1 MAGNKP
7 LGVQKHVLNPLVIFR
22 SDFERFSEN
31 RFFWIFGPRKKNF
44 GGYIYIYIYLKSA
57 DFGQKYAKNVS
68 KSVFQP
74 LKISRKKWATLGRAS
89 SQPTVK
95 CVYTPHFPQK
105 APFHV

>member
-7 LGVQKHVLNPLVIFR
+7 LGVQKHVLNPLIIFR

-31 RFFWIFGPRKKNF
+31 RFFWIFGSRKKNF
-44 GGYIYIYIYLKSA
+44 LGYIYSKSA
-57 DFGQKYAKNVS
+57 DFGQKYAKNVL

-95 CVYTPHFPQK
+95 CVYTPHFPK
-105 APFHV
+105 KLKKVPFHV

>member
-7 LGVQKHVLNPLVIFR
+7 LGVQKHVLNPLIIFR

-31 RFFWIFGPRKKNF
+31 RFFWIFGSRKKF
-44 GGYIYIYIYLKSA
+44 FLGYIYLKSA
-57 DFGQKYAKNVS
+57 DFGQKYAKNVL

-74 LKISRKKWATLGRAS
+74 LKISRKKWGKLGRAS

-95 CVYTPHFPQK
+95 CVYTPHFPKK
-105 APFHV
+105 ASFHV

>member
-22 SDFERFSEN
+22 SDFQRFSQN
-31 RFFWIFGPRKKNF
+31 RFFWIFGPRKKF
-44 GGYIYIYIYLKSA
+44 FSGYIYLKSA

-74 LKISRKKWATLGRAS
+74 LKISRKKWAEIGRPY

>member
-7 LGVQKHVLNPLVIFR
+7 LGVQKHVLNRLIIFR

-31 RFFWIFGPRKKNF
+31 RFFFWIFWIPKKF
-44 GGYIYIYIYLKSA
+44 FLGYIYLKSA
-57 DFGQKYAKNVS
+57 DFGQKYAKNVL

-74 LKISRKKWATLGRAS
+74 LKISRKKWGTLGRAS

-95 CVYTPHFPQK
+95 CVYTPHFPKK
-105 APFHV
+105 AYFHV

>member
-22 SDFERFSEN
+22 SDFDRFSEN
-31 RFFWIFGPRKKNF
+31 RFFWIFGPRKKF
-44 GGYIYIYIYLKSA
+44 FLGYIYLKSA
-57 DFGQKYAKNVS
+57 DFGKKYAKNVS

-74 LKISRKKWATLGRAS
+74 LKISRKKWGPIGRTFS
-89 SQPTVK
+89 HPTVK
-95 CVYTPHFPQK
+95 CVYTPHFPKK